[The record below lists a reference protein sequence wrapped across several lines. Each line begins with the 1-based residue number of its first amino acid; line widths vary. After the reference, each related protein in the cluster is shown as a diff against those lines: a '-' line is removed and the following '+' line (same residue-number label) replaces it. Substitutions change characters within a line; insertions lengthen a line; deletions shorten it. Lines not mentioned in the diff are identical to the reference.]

1 MIIRTEARD
10 IRVKNV
16 VGDHIMKGAVRCRA
30 LRLELPAG
38 ITDEDITALTG
49 GAFEIVDNEGNALG
63 THEGYTTLK
72 SINVVLEETLS
83 TAEEEIVA
91 LSEELESARAESEA
105 AKQRVKELEAEKD
118 SVTSAEALDIIMNG
132 VVE

>member
-1 MIIRTEARD
+1 MIIRTETRD
-10 IRVKNV
+10 IRVKSV
-16 VGDHIMKGAVRCRA
+16 VGDHIMKGAVRCRT
-30 LRLELPAG
+30 LRLELPGG
-38 ITDEDITALTG
+38 ITEEDVAAMTG
-49 GAFEIVDNEGNALG
+49 GAFEIIDDEGNALG

-91 LSEELESARAESEA
+91 LSEELKSARAEGEA